1 MAIPKLL
8 RRQEVEAATALSRA
22 HLYHLMR
29 TGEFPEPLR
38 RSRRAVRWLESE
50 VAEWVITRDR
60 ASGDLG
66 K

>member
-8 RRQEVEAATALSRA
+8 RRQEVETATGLSRA

-38 RSRRAVRWLESE
+38 ISRRAVRWLESE
-50 VAEWVITRDR
+50 IAEWIMTRDR
-60 ASGDLG
+60 ATGDVG